1 MKINTLNDISR
12 EEEAIATKKLEAKK
26 KKKNLV
32 EKSSRGWKQTQ
43 RQ

>member
-26 KKKNLV
+26 KKNLV
-32 EKSSRGWKQTQ
+32 EKRSRGWKQTQ